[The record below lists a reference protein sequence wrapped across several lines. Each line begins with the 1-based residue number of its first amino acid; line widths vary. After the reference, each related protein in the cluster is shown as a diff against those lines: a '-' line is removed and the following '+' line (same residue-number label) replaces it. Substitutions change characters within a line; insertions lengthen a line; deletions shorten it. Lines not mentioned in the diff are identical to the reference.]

1 MRKLNKQTG
10 TGTMAREHL
19 SLLPQLLFVSIAAG
33 STQKKK
39 RKKKQYDHQH
49 QGMMMIMM
57 TGEVIETHSNSHS
70 LLRCQES
77 AVTLY
82 SSGCVAIS
90 SDRSSKKGT

>member
-1 MRKLNKQTG
+1 
-10 TGTMAREHL
+10 MAREHL

-49 QGMMMIMM
+49 QGMMMMM

>member
-1 MRKLNKQTG
+1 MRKLNKQTTG
-10 TGTMAREHL
+10 TGTTAREHL

-39 RKKKQYDHQH
+39 KKKKQYDYQH
-49 QGMMMIMM
+49 QGMMM
-57 TGEVIETHSNSHS
+57 TGGVIETHSNSHS

-82 SSGCVAIS
+82 FSGCVAVS

>member
-49 QGMMMIMM
+49 QGMMMMM